1 MCLSIKRFSKSKP
14 DLAETTGSSGTS
26 PETVRT
32 KQQQQMGHL
41 TQKSAN
47 FRTRKNQKRKNGMK
61 REREREEQREKADLR
76 SSLQERESQ
85 GFRDFWFSSSSSS
98 SRSES
103 EKGEKQSKA
112 REFVRPYTNL
122 SLLHFACTLQAT
134 WLWDFSLMGLNFVTG
149 PFLLFLGQT
158 AQQWTKSR
166 IYWPRPH
173 KHLFFF
179 SFFSLFIFV
188 FNIVIL
194 LPLNYVLKKKKKKLT
209 NTD

>member
-41 TQKSAN
+41 AQKSAN

-61 REREREEQREKADLR
+61 IEKEREEQREKADLR

-103 EKGEKQSKA
+103 EKEEKQSEA

-134 WLWDFSLMGLNFVTG
+134 WLWAFSLMGLNFVTG
-149 PFLLFLGQT
+149 PFFGIFGLNSPKIDMIQNLL
-158 AQQWTKSR
+158 AQA
-166 IYWPRPH
+166 H
-173 KHLFFF
+173 KAPFLFFF
-179 SFFSLFIFV
+179 FLCSFLSLIS
-188 FNIVIL
+188 
-194 LPLNYVLKKKKKKLT
+194 
-209 NTD
+209 